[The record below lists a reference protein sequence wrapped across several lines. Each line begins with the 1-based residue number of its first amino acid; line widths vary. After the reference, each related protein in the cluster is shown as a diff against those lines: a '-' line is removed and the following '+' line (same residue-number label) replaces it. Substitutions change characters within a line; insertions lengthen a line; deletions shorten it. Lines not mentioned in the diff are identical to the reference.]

1 MDEVEDEE
9 SSPPL
14 NSRNVHHSHHH
25 HYQNSREKRGS
36 STPKRTHSFSSF
48 SQLSTN
54 SLPDI
59 KELHPT
65 TTVLTINGNRHH
77 YHHHHHPN
85 RDVTRDITR
94 DGRDVTDS
102 RVIRPNGKQ
111 VLKIHHSSPVK
122 PSLRPLVKA
131 TSKDDDL
138 MASLEMM
145 NNLAADLPH
154 SNGNH
159 GGNNGGNGSTSLKR
173 SFTVQHRRPTAK
185 TPTEQDTKKPP
196 LPKLSLGSHN
206 SNTSP
211 AVTPTMVT
219 SHHSSHFSDTS
230 STGSSGSSNM
240 PNTYKQVLASRM
252 HSSSSSSPLSSG
264 SSPNI
269 PLHVYPASP
278 RPNRPK
284 ELFVR
289 QITLPMESK
298 AYEET
303 PIVPSPSLASP
314 LKTPTG
320 GGSSNKQVPPP
331 IPARR
336 YPRGVYHAISSSNN
350 NTDESESDQRRGS
363 ESGGGHYQRSTV
375 SADSG
380 ILTSPSPPTD
390 SGIAVSPPV
399 QLRST
404 NKPSGGSTNMVPNP
418 PDQFADYET
427 KKSTSDDTVSITS
440 SSESDTT
447 SGSRYDN
454 VVPKKSQNRHS
465 FGSERRCSNETM
477 SSSSKTS
484 TLVAAAAEIAAQR
497 VNNNNNNAS
506 RDVTSRGV
514 TSSPTREMS
523 TQTILDGEDGDDEDE
538 ASDTSSDILVLDS
551 SSSDVTRD
559 NTRDRRY
566 VTDVTDEEEEDDPEV
581 PDDGSKNHDEI
592 EISDHFCRRNNS
604 RRNYVISNRHSGPY
618 DNFVLPGA
626 VLPPP
631 SSVSSS
637 VETPLSS
644 ASSPSPPA
652 LSPNA
657 GRNPM
662 TDNSEKLEPASIKR
676 LLAAGP
682 TSNV

>member
-14 NSRNVHHSHHH
+14 NSRNHHSHHH

-159 GGNNGGNGSTSLKR
+159 GNGGNGGSTSLKR

-196 LPKLSLGSHN
+196 LPKLSLGHN
-206 SNTSP
+206 SNASP
-211 AVTPTMVT
+211 AVTPTMT
-219 SHHSSHFSDTS
+219 SHSSHFSDTS

-320 GGSSNKQVPPP
+320 GSSSNKQVPPP

-363 ESGGGHYQRSTV
+363 ESGGHYQRSTV

-404 NKPSGGSTNMVPNP
+404 NKPSGATNMVPNP

-497 VNNNNNNAS
+497 VNNNNN
-506 RDVTSRGV
+506 TSSHQRGV

-566 VTDVTDEEEEDDPEV
+566 VTDVTDEEEDDPEV
-581 PDDGSKNHDEI
+581 PEMNDDGSKNHDEI